1 MPNRVQWDPRF
12 SVGNE
17 IIDNQ
22 HMAILAQINVL
33 ADCLDDNSEAAEQQF
48 QKVFDALKALA
59 REHFTTEETLLASKD
74 YPQLDEHKN
83 EQEEFA
89 YLEAEIVTTENFDK
103 NELQTFLSLWWIGH
117 IAGGARNLRPWLGQ
131 PTA

>member
-22 HMAILAQINVL
+22 HIAILAQINVL
-33 ADCLDDNSEAAEQQF
+33 ADCLDDGSEAAEQQF
-48 QKVFDALKALA
+48 LKVFDALKTLA
-59 REHFTTEETLLASKD
+59 REHFATEETLLASKN

-83 EQEEFA
+83 EQEEFE
-89 YLEAEIVTTENFDK
+89 YLEAEIITTENFDK

-117 IAGGARNLRPWLGQ
+117 IAGCARNLRSWLE
-131 PTA
+131 P

>member
-12 SVGNE
+12 SVGNQ
-17 IIDNQ
+17 IIDSQ
-22 HMAILAQINVL
+22 HMVILAQINEL
-33 ADCLDDNSEAAEQQF
+33 ADCLDAGSEAAEQQF
-48 QKVFDALKALA
+48 LKVFDALKTLA
-59 REHFTTEETLLASKD
+59 REHFATEEALLASKY

-89 YLEAEIVTTENFDK
+89 YLEAEIITAENFDK
-103 NELQTFLSLWWIGH
+103 NELQTFLSLWWSGH
-117 IAGGARNLRPWLGQ
+117 IAGCAKNLRSWLEQ